1 VTSLHERKL
10 AIVADLHWSLEE
22 MRAKEAG
29 KQFLLNVAQ
38 FLPVYS
44 PALRQIYSDY
54 TTYFTKTSVVILPD
68 PVDFTC
74 TYSHIPEESIKS
86 TGLLLYP
93 SANGLAVNMRLRNN
107 KTISMPLQKA
117 FGLIQQQLRGPF
129 LPIIKRGDLRDF
141 KELTPCLHL
150 NALVP
155 NKAGSLSRF
164 SQRDIAK
171 ALAERSNELQLAAHL
186 LGA

>member
-1 VTSLHERKL
+1 VDVMVIEKRWLEQAWPKGSVTAFRASWHE
-10 AIVADLHWSLEE
+10 ATQS
-22 MRAKEAG
+22 
-29 KQFLLNVAQ
+29 
-38 FLPVYS
+38 
-44 PALRQIYSDY
+44 
-54 TTYFTKTSVVILPD
+54 D
-68 PVDFTC
+68 PV
-74 TYSHIPEESIKS
+74 PESLS
-86 TGLLLYP
+86 GLLLYP